1 MKDPGLPTQI
11 VLSVAQWSLDHRVF
25 TLSLLR
31 RGAVHRR
38 HVEMLNRYYTLM
50 HLMSTTREVCLY
62 IFRLDEANGSVD
74 VGRRLV
80 APKAERC
87 RPASSATTQDTI
99 LP

>member
-1 MKDPGLPTQI
+1 MKDPDLPTQI

-50 HLMSTTREVCLY
+50 HLMSTTREVCLHT
-62 IFRLDEANGSVD
+62 FRLDEAG
-74 VGRRLV
+74 
-80 APKAERC
+80 
-87 RPASSATTQDTI
+87 
-99 LP
+99 